1 MYGNLPPET
10 LSELL
15 LYLNENE
22 DFASLKL
29 LGTVSREELSKAVQ
43 SLAGQLKKEGDT
55 ANQSLDWTQLKELKE
70 PYRELLGSL
79 SPRERELLLKGFLS

>member
-10 LSELL
+10 LCELL

-43 SLAGQLKKEGDT
+43 ALAGHLKKEGEQ
-55 ANQSLDWTQLKELKE
+55 ANQNLEWGQLKELKE
-70 PYRELLGSL
+70 PYREILNSL
-79 SPRERELLLKGFLS
+79 SPRERELLIKGFLS